1 MNLAKEKILIPF
13 KGILPSTLIDW
24 PGKIA
29 AVLFVFGCNFRCHF
43 CHNPEL
49 VLENNDENID
59 FWDLLDFLK
68 KRRNW
73 IDGIVM
79 TGGEPTLYKDLP
91 LVFKILKNEG
101 FLTKLDTNGTNPQM
115 IEYLLEKKLVDY
127 IAMDIKGSPEK
138 YQMITGYN
146 INFEII
152 LKSIQLIMKSDV
164 DYEFRTTVLPRFH
177 KKEDFEKI
185 GNLIKGA
192 KKYYLQ
198 QFYPTKTL
206 NKIFME
212 EFSYNRSALEEF
224 QKIMSGF
231 VEKAEIRGI

>member
-73 IDGIVM
+73 IDGIVI

-152 LKSIQLIMKSDV
+152 LKSIQLIMKSDI

-231 VEKAEIRGI
+231 VKKAEIRGI